1 MSYLTQNEIAQSF
14 TMTSRVAQA
23 YADETFDAWG
33 PIDPQTGRPKDP
45 DRWAADERRYWAS
58 APGWSEAWESAIASH
73 PPEDFPDYDPGSDP
87 GVITDGMVLS
97 QVQSMIAPPGYVKE
111 GTT

>member
-1 MSYLTQNEIAQSF
+1 MSYLTQNEIAQSL
-14 TMTSRVAQA
+14 TMTNRVAQA
-23 YADETFDAWG
+23 YADEVFDAYG
-33 PIDPQTGRPKDP
+33 PIDPQTQRTKDP

-73 PPEDFPDYDPGSDP
+73 PPEDFPDYDPGADP

-111 GTT
+111 STS